1 MEDSPLGQSWLIEHL
16 VLDLPVDLS
25 GTSFDVKGVSLATSF
40 RSHDHVSSLVLV
52 AFEWSWVV
60 LELEMPQLL
69 FLKALGMSVEDLE
82 KVLALSDFPV
92 SISVNNLS

>member
-1 MEDSPLGQSWLIEHL
+1 MFEHL

-25 GTSFDVKGVSLATSF
+25 GTSFDVKGVSLTTSF
-40 RSHDHVSSLVLV
+40 GSHDHVSSLVLV
-52 AFEWSWVV
+52 AFEWGWVV

-69 FLKALGMSVEDLE
+69 FLKALWMSVEDLE